1 MLVLTWKECG
11 LCTALLLGVL
21 LGLAGVTRDWLLLL
35 DPAGPGGL
43 AWVRML
49 GFMITIWLPWVRGVF
64 GHPRRHSTSLGPQV
78 TGGISC
84 QRKDSQTL
92 GQLHPKMWG
101 PPLGPPHSDE
111 PFSHPLSSRRPWPLP
126 RDPKVSGD
134 LRTRGS

>member
-21 LGLAGVTRDWLLLL
+21 LGRAGVTRDWLLLL
-35 DPAGPGGL
+35 DPGRAWGACLGSASGCPGCMVCL
-43 AWVRML
+43 ATQGDIVPL
-49 GFMITIWLPWVRGVF
+49 T
-64 GHPRRHSTSLGPQV
+64 LGPQV

-84 QRKDSQTL
+84 QRKNSQTP

-101 PPLGPPHSDE
+101 PPLGPHTVMNSFHI
-111 PFSHPLSSRRPWPLP
+111 PFYLWPLP

-134 LRTRGS
+134 LRTRES